1 MNDNDKILLKNKL
14 EAEAKLHK
22 DRIEAAVKN
31 PFTAYA
37 QQMVDYY
44 LNSNKY
50 KLKHHCETCSAK
62 PDKTV
67 HKWKGC
73 RMVKVPKRYTFSW
86 FTYPHTKRD
95 FMDWGVKGWHIG
107 GRYETMRHRI
117 TLNVDLLD
125 GPKAK
130 IQGVLMHE
138 IAHALSEQ
146 WHYYP
151 ERLVKEY
158 GRWGKAVD
166 AHDAR
171 WRDIAKE
178 LGAHISKYDEVSK

>member
-1 MNDNDKILLKNKL
+1 MNDSDKI
-14 EAEAKLHK
+14 LHK
-22 DRIEAAVKN
+22 DRIEAATKN

-50 KLKHHCETCSAK
+50 HLKHHCETCFAK

-73 RMVKVPKRYTFSW
+73 RMVKVAKPYSFGWFVFPKTQ
-86 FTYPHTKRD
+86 KELLD
-95 FMDWGVKGWHIG
+95 FEVKGIIVG
-107 GRYETMRHRI
+107 GRYETKRHRVA
-117 TLNVDLLD
+117 LNVDLLH

-130 IQGVLMHE
+130 IRGALMHE

-146 WHYYP
+146 WHYYQDH
-151 ERLVKEY
+151 LIKEY
-158 GRWGKAVD
+158 GRWYKITD
-166 AHDAR
+166 SHDAR

-178 LGAHISKYDEVSK
+178 LGVDVSRYEEASK